1 MKDKYDLN
9 EIASW
14 VENNSD
20 VEIPALQ
27 RGLVWK
33 PSQVELLWDSIL
45 RGFPIGSFMLS
56 EKDEQKNSYYLMDGQ
71 QRFNAIA
78 IGYNKI
84 RKEQSPAIL
93 WIDIEPNTDVKTTRA
108 YWVKVTTISHPW
120 GFRNDDDCNKLSA
133 PERRDALD
141 KYEKK
146 GTNIYNDVINLKET
160 WPHCAECPIPLF
172 IFLNAN
178 TNSKEKFVQDVIAGI
193 EKYKEEFSFLKKI
206 EIDKIKEK
214 VEALH
219 EPFKRLKEYQVS
231 VNILSREVISQE
243 SDRTSSNSETT
254 TLETLFTRLNT
265 GGTRISQEDLSYS
278 AIKAYWPEI
287 KDLNDELASFYMKP
301 EKLAMFV
308 FRLMQTLDGR
318 DYLANDLSLKQIRLL
333 ASDESKKAK
342 IIDFYKSEHLN
353 EVLSI
358 IDKWLGIKEVNDTH
372 TPALFRM
379 KIVSD
384 SPDLYL
390 LLMYLAYK
398 YPNIDTIVMRGLA
411 FYLHWFA
418 LKPKECANIV
428 YKNCKDEISIERIDK
443 ALYAAMDGRALL
455 RPYSMEEI
463 TKDFDVNVYQDGNYG
478 AKYWNQPWWHFL
490 EYSFWKKELLLYAER
505 AYLNTHFK
513 LYCNPTKYGILGD
526 HSSPWDYDHITPR
539 DWMSNKHNAKYM
551 RYCQYWRDNIGNLAA
566 IPFEVNRSKSNG
578 DNYEEYKK
586 DKETLLFD
594 ERSLELDTNL
604 VRDEEQANKF
614 VTTTYDRFR
623 KIYNECASLWNS
635 LFHTE
640 YTSDR
645 KKLFEDIK
653 AKKDVEFHFVSETKE
668 FPLENQLD
676 WSREWIS
683 CGYIVNGYYICI
695 CLDANNFE
703 IGLRKKP
710 GDEQLKK
717 ELVIKDA
724 IQLDKFQLESYT
736 KYNPNNNDWWYLEKD
751 INKKDISDKE
761 ILSEWKKLEDFVN
774 ELK

>member
-133 PERRDALD
+133 PERRDALE
-141 KYEKK
+141 KYKLK
-146 GTNIYNDVINLKET
+146 GRNIYNDVINLKET
-160 WPHCAECPIPLF
+160 WPYCAKCPIPLF

-278 AIKAYWPEI
+278 AIKAY
-287 KDLNDELASFYMKP
+287 
-301 EKLAMFV
+301 
-308 FRLMQTLDGR
+308 
-318 DYLANDLSLKQIRLL
+318 
-333 ASDESKKAK
+333 
-342 IIDFYKSEHLN
+342 
-353 EVLSI
+353 
-358 IDKWLGIKEVNDTH
+358 
-372 TPALFRM
+372 
-379 KIVSD
+379 
-384 SPDLYL
+384 
-390 LLMYLAYK
+390 
-398 YPNIDTIVMRGLA
+398 
-411 FYLHWFA
+411 
-418 LKPKECANIV
+418 C
-428 YKNCKDEISIERIDK
+428 
-443 ALYAAMDGRALL
+443 
-455 RPYSMEEI
+455 
-463 TKDFDVNVYQDGNYG
+463 
-478 AKYWNQPWWHFL
+478 
-490 EYSFWKKELLLYAER
+490 
-505 AYLNTHFK
+505 
-513 LYCNPTKYGILGD
+513 
-526 HSSPWDYDHITPR
+526 
-539 DWMSNKHNAKYM
+539 
-551 RYCQYWRDNIGNLAA
+551 
-566 IPFEVNRSKSNG
+566 
-578 DNYEEYKK
+578 
-586 DKETLLFD
+586 
-594 ERSLELDTNL
+594 
-604 VRDEEQANKF
+604 
-614 VTTTYDRFR
+614 R
-623 KIYNECASLWNS
+623 K
-635 LFHTE
+635 
-640 YTSDR
+640 
-645 KKLFEDIK
+645 
-653 AKKDVEFHFVSETKE
+653 
-668 FPLENQLD
+668 
-676 WSREWIS
+676 
-683 CGYIVNGYYICI
+683 
-695 CLDANNFE
+695 
-703 IGLRKKP
+703 
-710 GDEQLKK
+710 
-717 ELVIKDA
+717 
-724 IQLDKFQLESYT
+724 
-736 KYNPNNNDWWYLEKD
+736 
-751 INKKDISDKE
+751 
-761 ILSEWKKLEDFVN
+761 
-774 ELK
+774 

>member
-133 PERRDALD
+133 PERRDALE
-141 KYEKK
+141 KYKLK
-146 GTNIYNDVINLKET
+146 GRNIYNDVINLKET
-160 WPHCAECPIPLF
+160 WPYCAKCPIPLF

-379 KIVSD
+379 QIVSN

-398 YPNIDTIVMRGLA
+398 YPNIDTIVIGDGSVDVYSPKVLRATQGMIFHVPIV
-411 FYLHWFA
+411 FY
-418 LKPKECANIV
+418 
-428 YKNCKDEISIERIDK
+428 SIDK
-443 ALYAAMDGRALL
+443 LIPILKKL
-455 RPYSMEEI
+455 KIPVYS
-463 TKDFDVNVYQDGNYG
+463 TNV
-478 AKYWNQPWWHFL
+478 
-490 EYSFWKKELLLYAER
+490 
-505 AYLNTHFK
+505 
-513 LYCNPTKYGILGD
+513 KYGSD
-526 HSSPWDYDHITPR
+526 
-539 DWMSNKHNAKYM
+539 
-551 RYCQYWRDNIGNLAA
+551 
-566 IPFEVNRSKSNG
+566 VKSLS
-578 DNYEEYKK
+578 YE
-586 DKETLLFD
+586 DKETFSLIIGN
-594 ERSLELDTNL
+594 EGNGVNPKYLEL
-604 VRDEEQANKF
+604 
-614 VTTTYDRFR
+614 
-623 KIYNECASLWNS
+623 S
-635 LFHTE
+635 
-640 YTSDR
+640 
-645 KKLFEDIK
+645 
-653 AKKDVEFHFVSETKE
+653 
-668 FPLENQLD
+668 
-676 WSREWIS
+676 
-683 CGYIVNGYYICI
+683 
-695 CLDANNFE
+695 
-703 IGLRKKP
+703 
-710 GDEQLKK
+710 
-717 ELVIKDA
+717 
-724 IQLDKFQLESYT
+724 DKFIYIPMNDVVESLNVGVATSIILY
-736 KYNPNNNDWWYLEKD
+736 EM
-751 INKKDISDKE
+751 DKCDE
-761 ILSEWKKLEDFVN
+761 
-774 ELK
+774 

>member
-1 MKDKYDLN
+1 MKDKYDLK

-14 VENNSD
+14 IENNSD

-93 WIDIEPNTDVKTTRA
+93 WLDIEPKTDVKTTRA
-108 YWVKVTTISHPW
+108 YWVKVTTSSHPW
-120 GFRNDDDCNKLSA
+120 GFKNDDDCNKLSA
-133 PERRDALD
+133 PERRDAIE
-141 KYEKK
+141 KYEFKEE
-146 GTNIYNDVINLKET
+146 TNIYNDIINLKET
-160 WPHCAECPIPLF
+160 WPYCAKCPIPLF

-178 TNSKEKFVQDVIAGI
+178 ADSKEKFVQDVIAGI
-193 EKYKEEFSFLKKI
+193 EKYKEEFSYLKKI
-206 EIDKIKEK
+206 EIDTIKEK
-214 VEALH
+214 VGALY
-219 EPFKRLKEYQVS
+219 EPFKRLKEYRVS

-287 KDLNDELASFYMKP
+287 KDLNDELASSYMKP

-308 FRLMQTLDGR
+308 FRLMQTLDGK
-318 DYLANDLSLKQIRLL
+318 DSLTNDLSLKQIRLL
-333 ASDESKKAK
+333 ASDETKKAK
-342 IIDFYKSEHLN
+342 IIEFYKSEQLN
-353 EVLSI
+353 KVLSI
-358 IDKWLGIKEVNDTH
+358 IDKWLGIKEENDTH
-372 TPALFRM
+372 TPVLFRT

-384 SPDLYL
+384 SPDLYM
-390 LLMYLAYK
+390 LLMYLANK

-418 LKPKECANIV
+418 LKPKECANLV

-443 ALYAAMDGRALL
+443 ALYAAMDKGVLL
-455 RPYSMEEI
+455 RPYSMAEI
-463 TKDFDVNVYQDGNYG
+463 TDFDIHACQDGNYG
-478 AKYWNQPWWHFL
+478 AKYWNQPWWAFL
-490 EYSFWKKELLLYAER
+490 LHAFWKKELLLYAER
-505 AYLNTHFK
+505 EYLNTHFN
-513 LYCNPTKYGILGD
+513 LYCNPAKYGMWDD

-566 IPFEVNRSKSNG
+566 IPFEVNRAKSNG
-578 DNYEEYKK
+578 INYEEYENN
-586 DKETLLFD
+586 KETLLFD
-594 ERSLELDTNL
+594 EHSKLDTNL
-604 VRDEEQANKF
+604 IRDEEQANRF

-623 KIYNECASLWNS
+623 KIYNECASLWNA
-635 LFHTE
+635 LFKTE
-640 YTSDR
+640 YTSNR
-645 KKLFEDIK
+645 RTLFESIK
-653 AKKDVEFHFVSETKE
+653 AKKEDVRLYFVSANRE
-668 FPLENQLD
+668 FSLENELD

-695 CLDANNFE
+695 CLGPNDFE
-703 IGLRKKP
+703 IGLRKNP
-710 GDEQLKK
+710 GDEQLQK
-717 ELVIKDA
+717 ELVIKDE
-724 IQLDKFQLESYT
+724 FQLESYT

-751 INKKDISDKE
+751 ITDKSIPIE
-761 ILSEWKKLEDFVN
+761 TILSEWDKLENFVN